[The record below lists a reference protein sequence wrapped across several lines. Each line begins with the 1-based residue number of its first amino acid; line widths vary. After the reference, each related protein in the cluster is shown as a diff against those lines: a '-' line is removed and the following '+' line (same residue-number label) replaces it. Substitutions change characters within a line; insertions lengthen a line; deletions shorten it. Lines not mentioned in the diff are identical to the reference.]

1 MTSPMADQQARY
13 LSLDVFRGMTICF
26 MIIVNCPGSWE
37 HVYGPLL
44 HADWHG
50 FTPTDLVFP
59 SFLFAVGNAMAFVMH
74 RYENKPQSVFWV
86 KILKRTF
93 IIFLLGFLMYWFPFF
108 REAEGGGLELKP
120 LAETRIP
127 GVLQRIALCYFFS
140 AIILH
145 YGSKKFAWWFSVFAL
160 LAYWATSYFF
170 GNSSDPYSLTGNA
183 ALKLDLFLLG
193 ENHLYH
199 GEGIAFDPE
208 GLLSTLPSIVNV
220 IAGFLAGDF
229 IRRNGNSYESIAKLM
244 VAGSILILGA
254 FIWDLAFPIN
264 KKIWTSS
271 YVLLTVGL
279 DLLILSVLV
288 YIIEIYRHQ
297 RWTYFFVVFGRN
309 PLFIYLLADVS
320 LTTMV
325 MIRVRDTNLQHW
337 LYRDVMGTFAGPVLA
352 SLLFAIF
359 FMLLNWTVGYF
370 LDKKR
375 IYIKV

>member
-1 MTSPMADQQARY
+1 MSETQPRY
-13 LSLDVFRGMTICF
+13 LALDVFRGMTICF
-26 MIIVNCPGSWE
+26 MIIVNSPGSWDY
-37 HVYGPLL
+37 VYGPLL

-74 RYENKPQSVFWV
+74 KYENQPESVFWS

-93 IIFLLGFLMYWFPFF
+93 IIFSLGFLMYWFPFF

-120 LAETRIP
+120 LADTRIP
-127 GVLQRIALCYFFS
+127 GVLQRIALCYFFA
-140 AIILH
+140 AIVLH
-145 YGSKKFAWWFSVFAL
+145 YGSRRFAFWFSVIAL
-160 LAYWATSYFF
+160 FGYWALSYVF
-170 GNSSDPYSLTGNA
+170 GDPSDPYSMAGNA
-183 ALKLDLFLLG
+183 GLKLDILLLG

-220 IAGFLAGDF
+220 IAGYFAGDY
-229 IRRNGNSYESIAKLM
+229 IRRNGSSYETIAKLM
-244 VAGSILILGA
+244 IAGAALLLCA
-254 FIWDLAFPIN
+254 FAWDLAFPIN

-271 YVLLTVGL
+271 FSLLTIGL
-279 DLLILSVLV
+279 DLLIISILI

-309 PLFIYLLADVS
+309 PLFIYLLADVV
-320 LTTMV
+320 LTVMV
-325 MIRVRDTNLQHW
+325 LITVADTNLQQW
-337 LYRDVMGTFAGPVLA
+337 LYRNVFSSVTGPYLG
-352 SLLFAIF
+352 SLLFAISY
-359 FMLLNWTVGYF
+359 MLLNWLVGYF

>member
-1 MTSPMADQQARY
+1 MAETQARY
-13 LSLDVFRGMTICF
+13 LALDVFRGMTICF

-37 HVYGPLL
+37 FVYAPLL

-74 RYENKPQSVFWV
+74 KYQNQPGSVFWS

-120 LAETRIP
+120 LADARIP
-127 GVLQRIALCYFFS
+127 GVLQRIALCYFFA

-145 YGSKKFAWWFSVFAL
+145 YGSKRFALWFSAIAL
-160 LAYWATSYFF
+160 LGYWVLSYVF
-170 GNSSDPYSLTGNA
+170 GDPADPYSLTGNA
-183 ALKLDLFLLG
+183 GLKLDLFLLG

-208 GLLSTLPSIVNV
+208 GLLSTLPAIVNV
-220 IAGFLAGDF
+220 IAGYFAGDY
-229 IRRNGNSYESIAKLM
+229 IRRNGNSYETISKLM
-244 VAGSILILGA
+244 IAGAVLILGA
-254 FIWDLAFPIN
+254 FIWDMAFPIN

-271 YVLLTVGL
+271 FVLITVGL
-279 DLLILSVLV
+279 DLLIISVLIYV
-288 YIIEIYRHQ
+288 IEIYRRQ
-297 RWTYFFVVFGRN
+297 RWTFFFVVFGRN
-309 PLFIYLLADVS
+309 PLFIYLLADVLITIMAMIPVGDIS
-320 LTTMV
+320 L
-325 MIRVRDTNLQHW
+325 QQW
-337 LYRDVMGTFAGPVLA
+337 FYRDVFGGFAGPYLA
-352 SLLFAIF
+352 SFLFALF

-370 LDKKR
+370 LDRKQ
-375 IYIKV
+375 IYVKV